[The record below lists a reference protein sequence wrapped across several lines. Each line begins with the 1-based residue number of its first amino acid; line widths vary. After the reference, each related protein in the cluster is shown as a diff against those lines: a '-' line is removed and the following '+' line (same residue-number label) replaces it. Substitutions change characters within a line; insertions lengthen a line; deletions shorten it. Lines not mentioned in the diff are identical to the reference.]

1 MPNWIKRVSKLDA
14 LSTNGVAE
22 STAARRDDG
31 FFVPE
36 FDSSRAVATLVLI
49 AALVAVVLSL
59 AREPTSGYLSDLAKT
74 SVLLL
79 WTSVSSAALL
89 KSLRTR
95 LAVLPLVTASIWA
108 WLIVLANV
116 AITSEAVYWL
126 GQFYGDTSLQGPA
139 GMFPTDRL
147 VFLTRNMLIGAVV
160 TAAAL
165 RYFYVTH
172 QWRSNVEQAAD
183 SRIHALHA
191 RIRPHFLFNSMNT
204 IAALIPTNP
213 DAAERAVEDLA
224 DLFRA
229 SLGNPGES
237 ISLEEELGV
246 ARVYERMEQQ
256 RLGDRLIIDW
266 HLEGL
271 PMDTR
276 VPGLTIQPLI
286 ENAIYHGI
294 EPLSEGGV
302 IEVVGGQEGGMVTI
316 TVRNPLPEG
325 ERVNTRE
332 GHQLALENIRQRLEL
347 AYGKRAR
354 LQVRE
359 SAQRFEVTV
368 GFPMA
373 A

>member
-1 MPNWIKRVSKLDA
+1 MKRVLKRDVPPQ
-14 LSTNGVAE
+14 NGATE
-22 STAARRDDG
+22 PSPAAGENG
-31 FFVPE
+31 FFVPD
-36 FDSSRAVATLVLI
+36 FGSSRAVITLVLI

-59 AREPTSGYLSDLAKT
+59 AREPTTGYLSDLAKT
-74 SVLLL
+74 SLLLL
-79 WTSVSSAALL
+79 WTSVTSASLLNLLRARLAALPLL
-89 KSLRTR
+89 KAS
-95 LAVLPLVTASIWA
+95 ALV
-108 WLIVLANV
+108 WLIVLTNV
-116 AITSEAVYWL
+116 AVTTEVVFWFGVY
-126 GQFYGDTSLQGPA
+126 YGDATLQGPA
-139 GMFPTDRL
+139 GMFPADHAS
-147 VFLTRNMLIGAVV
+147 FLTRNLLIGAVV

-183 SRIHALHA
+183 SRIQALHA

-229 SLGNPGES
+229 SLSNPGEP

-256 RLGDRLIIDW
+256 RLGDRLSIEWSVD
-266 HLEGL
+266 GL

-294 EPLSEGGV
+294 EPLAEGGL
-302 IEVVGGQEGGMVTI
+302 IEVVGGREGGMVTI
-316 TVRNPLPEG
+316 TVRNPLPEADAL
-325 ERVNTRE
+325 RTRE
-332 GHQLALENIRQRLEL
+332 GNRVALENIRQRLEL
-347 AYGKRAR
+347 AYGDRAR
-354 LQVRE
+354 LQVQE
-359 SAQRFEVTV
+359 SLQRFEVTV